1 MLPLMILTVA
11 EVAAAVGGEIRG
23 GGGAGS
29 VEITGVSQD
38 SREIEPGMLFVPIVA
53 ERDGHEFIAA
63 AVVAGAS
70 AYLTSGRMLD
80 VPTGVEAYD
89 PVTALRGSAPPVAIV
104 VDDTAAALSALGSA
118 ARDRIGSGVPVVAI
132 TGSVGKTTTKDFV
145 AAILGEQRRVHSN
158 RRSFNNELGVPLTLL
173 GAPEGVEAVVI
184 EMGSRGLGHIA
195 ALCDVARPTVGV
207 VTTVGLAHTS
217 ELGSLDGVVRAKGEL
232 IAFLGADGLAVLNAA
247 VPEVAAMAELTNARV
262 VTFGQGGDLEAADV
276 VLDDELRP
284 RFRLV
289 GGAVDAEV
297 ELGARGWH
305 QVDNAVAAALV
316 AIELGCSVDAVVSGL
331 AAPVLSPLRMELVRT
346 SSGARVLNDSYNANP
361 LSTAAALRSLTHIPA
376 RRRTAVLGVM
386 AELGAAAPTEHAAI
400 AELAAGLGVRLIAF
414 DAPDYGAEPATDL
427 DEVLAL
433 LGELDEGD
441 AVLVKGS
448 RVAGLERLVER
459 LVER

>member
-1 MLPLMILTVA
+1 
-11 EVAAAVGGEIRG
+11 
-23 GGGAGS
+23 
-29 VEITGVSQD
+29 
-38 SREIEPGMLFVPIVA
+38 
-53 ERDGHEFIAA
+53 
-63 AVVAGAS
+63 
-70 AYLTSGRMLD
+70 
-80 VPTGVEAYD
+80 
-89 PVTALRGSAPPVAIV
+89 
-104 VDDTAAALSALGSA
+104 
-118 ARDRIGSGVPVVAI
+118 
-132 TGSVGKTTTKDFV
+132 
-145 AAILGEQRRVHSN
+145 
-158 RRSFNNELGVPLTLL
+158 
-173 GAPEGVEAVVI
+173 
-184 EMGSRGLGHIA
+184 MGTRGLGHIA
-195 ALCDVARPTVGV
+195 ALCEVARPTVGV

-262 VTFGQGGDLEAADV
+262 VTFGQGGDLEAVDV

-289 GGAVDAEV
+289 GGVVDTEV

-331 AAPVLSPLRMELVRT
+331 AAPMLSPLRMELVRT
-346 SSGARVLNDSYNANP
+346 SSGARVLNDAYNANP

-386 AELGAAAPTEHAAI
+386 AELGATAPAEHAAI
-400 AELAAGLGVRLIAF
+400 ADLAAGLGIRLIAF
-414 DAPDYGAEPATDL
+414 DAPLYGAAAATDL
-427 DEVLAL
+427 DEILAL